1 MEGKTVSKDDLL
13 AVVVV
18 FVVVVVRDV
27 VVDVEP
33 KNK

>member
-13 AVVVV
+13 
-18 FVVVVVRDV
+18 VVVVVLVVLVVCDV